1 MKDKSE
7 ELKLLKEAFNKFVTA
22 SDELKSSY
30 ISLKERAIKLETEL
44 KIVNNKLKISL
55 EEKEYL
61 YSYLKNIIESIN
73 VAIIIV
79 DNSNKVSLYNKSA
92 KNLFPK
98 IKKGSAEKCFLKTKF
113 SDIFEISLKN
123 DKEFEK
129 EVKIDDSE
137 YYLFSF
143 GKLKNKQRQI
153 GKFFMI
159 KDISFIKKLEAE
171 VQRNTRLKAM
181 GEMAAE
187 LSHEIRNPLGS
198 IKLYA
203 SMLEEDLKKMNYN
216 TNYLSFIR
224 EEIKKLNS
232 LVSNILL
239 FTREIKPNKRV
250 VNLEIFFNNINNFIK
265 PMLETEGISLKLKL
279 DRKQAFLDSDLFER
293 VFLNLVLNSI
303 NALSGINNPKIIIR
317 SFKENK
323 YCILTVE
330 DNGIGIKK
338 ELIDKI
344 FNPFFT
350 TKAKGS
356 GLGLSVIYRIIKA
369 HNGEITVESKENMF
383 TKVIIRLKEVDND

>member
-1 MKDKSE
+1 MNDKSE
-7 ELKLLKEAFNKFVTA
+7 ELKLLKEAFNKFVKA

-30 ISLKERAIKLETEL
+30 ISLKERAIKLENEL

-79 DNSNKVSLYNKSA
+79 DNSNKISLYNKSA
-92 KNLFPK
+92 KQLFPK
-98 IKKGSAEKCFLKTKF
+98 IKKGIAEKCLLKTKF
-113 SDIFEISLKN
+113 SDIFKTSIEN
-123 DKEFEK
+123 NKEFEK
-129 EVKIDDSE
+129 EVKTDDSE

-143 GKLKNKQRQI
+143 GKLKNKKQRI

-171 VQRNTRLKAM
+171 VGRNTRLKAM

-198 IKLYA
+198 IELYA
-203 SMLEEDLKKMNYN
+203 SMLEEDLKKMNYD

-239 FTREIKPNKRV
+239 FTRELKPNKRM
-250 VNLEIFFNNINNFIK
+250 VNLEIFFNNIKNFIK
-265 PMLETEGISLKLKL
+265 PMIETEGINFRLNINE
-279 DRKQAFLDSDLFER
+279 KQAFLDSDLFER
-293 VFLNLVLNSI
+293 VFLNLILNSI
-303 NALSGINNPKIIIR
+303 NALSEVKNPKIEI
-317 SFKENK
+317 SSLKEENG
-323 YCILTVE
+323 CVFIVE
-330 DNGIGIKK
+330 DNGTGIKK

-356 GLGLSVIYRIIKA
+356 GLGLSVIYRIVQA
-369 HNGEITVESKENMF
+369 HGGDITIESKEKKF
-383 TKVIIRLKEVDND
+383 TRVIIGLKEV